1 MDDKQLIGVEAMAS
15 ILNVPVSWVYQ
26 RTRLGPQAIPH
37 MKLGRHLRFDP
48 GEVVSFFKQ
57 QKTIK
62 NNGNQD

>member
-26 RTRLGPQAIPH
+26 RTRLGPEAIPH

-57 QKTIK
+57 QKAFK